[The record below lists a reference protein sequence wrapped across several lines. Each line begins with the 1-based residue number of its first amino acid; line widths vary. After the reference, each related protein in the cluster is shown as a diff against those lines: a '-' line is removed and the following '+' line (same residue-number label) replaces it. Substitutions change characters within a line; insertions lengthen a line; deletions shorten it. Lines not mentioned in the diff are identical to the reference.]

1 MSDGHGGAVCNPE
14 DLCGFENIKLEEIDA
29 ISGGG
34 RGRRGG
40 GGEGLLHRTQPT
52 SPPLHYSS
60 SF

>member
-14 DLCGFENIKLEEIDA
+14 DLCGFENIKLEKIDA

-34 RGRRGG
+34 RGRRVGG
-40 GGEGLLHRTQPT
+40 GGAVAPDPT
-52 SPPLHYSS
+52 HLPPLHYSS